1 MCAGASNIGGCNE
14 HGDEDT
20 LSVSL
25 LGTTTTIKSSRKNWT
40 LLYNCYLLSRS
51 FIKPEREEVL
61 PEDGSVPKSSSNSG
75 SADCFT
81 IDMFPTE
88 TEEFSIEE
96 DGSVPKS
103 SSTSGSA
110 DCFTIDMVPTEI
122 EKFPIEEDGSV
133 PKSSS
138 TSGSADCSTNDML
151 APKIEVFP
159 KEDGSVPRSADD
171 IRTNIPEGVD
181 GNESI
186 IFLRKTAQ
194 IVRDKDLTSLE
205 EEGGVRR
212 VKSRLQSI
220 LAQEIDR
227 SFEEQATAVI
237 VTSTTFDAKV
247 FVVSFVEASKTPT
260 IFLLLVFAA
269 LSFTIEMMEAEPKHG
284 WHDWVAILVA
294 VFMLLVFR
302 SVANY
307 HRARRL
313 QKRNKFHVSVL
324 KDGQPKTITISTLV
338 VGHILCLKKGDFV
351 PADGLFVSENGLKL
365 DDKLNPNINRDD
377 NPFLLAGSKIM
388 EGEGHM
394 LVTSVGD
401 NTVLPTVDPNEKS
414 LMEGQIDKT
423 NAYMEYV
430 GLSISLLVSALV
442 LINLVARKMD
452 KNSNIMPEM
461 KGGVSAYR
469 VIKIFGRVFLNP
481 RGKVQILTGVLTVMV
496 TSLQHG
502 MPVVITISLSYWKKK
517 MASSGDA
524 NVQNLSSCGTIGI
537 VSVICFDENT
547 VVACKEVMGST
558 VGALKEEEVACK
570 LMSKDELARA
580 QVMAHEIGILNP
592 ELRDMA
598 IENKDLHELAA
609 TAEGMNK
616 ISVIG
621 SCKLEDKIRILQRL
635 KQEGHVVAFI
645 GGMATN
651 DDIALKAADVGI
663 TIREC
668 STKMARENSE
678 IVISSRNS
686 LRSLIRCL
694 KMGKCAYGNVQTFT
708 EIQLTATLASLLVT
722 LVTTSILDESPITG
736 IHMLWVNS
744 IICILGGLMMVME
757 SYGHQELMNNRPAR
771 RMKSL
776 LTKTMWRNVAIRAAS
791 DACHLLLL
799 QFIGQAIL
807 RINKDVVKTMV
818 FNGFILCQVLELF
831 ISTIIIY
838 ARNEE
843 VSVSIVRFMC
853 SSHWFLMA
861 SGGVMAM
868 QVVVVE
874 LLQSLA
880 DYKRLNVMQWGFC
893 FIYAAWLCGTG
904 ITVKLIADSASEVLW
919 SSRSSGSQFG
929 FLRLRRSSLRLFVI
943 PFSVCVVASFSYCH
957 VNPEIA

>member
-1 MCAGASNIGGCNE
+1 MSAGASNIGGCNE
-14 HGDEDT
+14 HRDEDT

-25 LGTTTTIKSSRKNWT
+25 LNTTANSSRKNWT
-40 LLYNCYLLSRS
+40 RLYNLFLVVGSH
-51 FIKPEREEVL
+51 IKPEREEVSIE
-61 PEDGSVPKSSSNSG
+61 EDGSVPKSSSNSG
-75 SADCFT
+75 SADCCT
-81 IDMFPTE
+81 IDMVPTE
-88 TEEFSIEE
+88 IKEFFIEE

-103 SSTSGSA
+103 SST
-110 DCFTIDMVPTEI
+110 F
-122 EKFPIEEDGSV
+122 
-133 PKSSS
+133 
-138 TSGSADCSTNDML
+138 GSADCSTNDMF

-171 IRTNIPEGVD
+171 IRINIPEGVD
-181 GNESI
+181 GNANI
-186 IFLRKTAQ
+186 IFLRKAAQ

-269 LSFTIEMMEAEPKHG
+269 LSFTIEMMKAEPKHG
-284 WHDWVAILVA
+284 WHDGVAILVA
-294 VFMLLVFR
+294 VFMLLIFR

-307 HRARRL
+307 RRARRL

-324 KDGQPKTITISTLV
+324 KDGQPKTITISTLA
-338 VGHILCLKKGDFV
+338 VGHILCLQKGDFV
-351 PADGLFVSENGLKL
+351 PTDGLFVSENDLKL
-365 DDKLNPNINRDD
+365 DDILNPNINRDD

-401 NTVLPTVDPNEKS
+401 NTVLAIVDPDEKS

-423 NAYMEYV
+423 NACMEYV

-442 LINLVARKMD
+442 LINLVVRKMD
-452 KNSNIMPEM
+452 KNSNTMPEI
-461 KGGVSAYR
+461 KGDVSAYR
-469 VIKIFGRVFLNP
+469 VIKIFARVFLNP
-481 RGKVQILTGVLTVMV
+481 RGK
-496 TSLQHG
+496 
-502 MPVVITISLSYWKKK
+502 KK
-517 MASSGDA
+517 MSSGDA

-537 VSVICFDENT
+537 VSVMCFDENT
-547 VVACKEVMGST
+547 VVACKEVMESIGTHHCLKKSI
-558 VGALKEEEVACK
+558 VGTLKEEEVGCK
-570 LMSKDELARA
+570 LMSKDELPTAQAMAR
-580 QVMAHEIGILNP
+580 EIGILNP
-592 ELRDMA
+592 DLRDMA

-616 ISVIG
+616 IAVIG

-651 DDIALKAADVGI
+651 DDLALKAADVGI
-663 TIREC
+663 TICEC

-694 KMGKCAYGNVQTFT
+694 KMGKCAYGNVQTFNQ
-708 EIQLTATLASLLVT
+708 IQLTAILASLLVT

-757 SYGHQELMNNRPAR
+757 SYGHQELMNNQTVR

-807 RINKDVVKTMV
+807 QINKDVVKTMV
-818 FNGFILCQVLELF
+818 FNGFILCQVLDLF
-831 ISTIIIY
+831 ISTIIIF

-843 VSVSIVRFMC
+843 VSVSVVRFMC
-853 SSHWFLMA
+853 SRHWFLMA

-880 DYKRLNVMQWGFC
+880 EYERLNVMQWGFC
-893 FIYAAWLCGTG
+893 FIYAAWMCGTG
-904 ITVKLIADSASEVLW
+904 LTVKLIADSASEVLW

-929 FLRLRRSSLRLFVI
+929 YLRLRRSNIRLFVI
-943 PFSVCVVASFSYCH
+943 PFSACVVAFFSYYY
-957 VNPEIA
+957 VNPDNA

>member
-1 MCAGASNIGGCNE
+1 RHSSEKERFTVIPHKASRLLQHFRFASNIGGCNE

-25 LGTTTTIKSSRKNWT
+25 LNTTANSSRKNWT
-40 LLYNCYLLSRS
+40 RLYNLFLVVGSR
-51 FIKPEREEVL
+51 IKSGREEL
-61 PEDGSVPKSSSNSG
+61 SIEEDGSVPKSSSNSG
-75 SADCFT
+75 SADC
-81 IDMFPTE
+81 
-88 TEEFSIEE
+88 
-96 DGSVPKS
+96 
-103 SSTSGSA
+103 
-110 DCFTIDMVPTEI
+110 CTIDMVPTEI
-122 EKFPIEEDGSV
+122 KEFFIEEDGSV

-138 TSGSADCSTNDML
+138 TSGSADCSTNDMF

-159 KEDGSVPRSADD
+159 KEDGSVP
-171 IRTNIPEGVD
+171 
-181 GNESI
+181 SI
-186 IFLRKTAQ
+186 IFLRKAAQ

-220 LAQEIDR
+220 LAHEIDR

-237 VTSTTFDAKV
+237 VTGTTFDAKV

-260 IFLLLVFAA
+260 IFPLLVFAA

-284 WHDWVAILVA
+284 WHDGVAILVA
-294 VFMLLVFR
+294 VFMLLIFR

-307 HRARRL
+307 RRARRL
-313 QKRNKFHVSVL
+313 QKRKKFHVSVL

-401 NTVLPTVDPNEKS
+401 NSVLPTVDPDEKS
-414 LMEGQIDKT
+414 LMEDQIDKT

-442 LINLVARKMD
+442 LINLLARKMD

-461 KGGVSAYR
+461 KGDVSAYR
-469 VIKIFGRVFLNP
+469 VIKIFARVFLNP
-481 RGKVQILTGVLTVMV
+481 RGKVQIFTGVLTVMV

-517 MASSGDA
+517 MALGDA
-524 NVQNLSSCGTIGI
+524 NVQSLSSCGTIGI

-547 VVACKEVMGST
+547 VVACKEVMGSI
-558 VGALKEEEVACK
+558 VGALKEEEVGCK
-570 LMSKDELARA
+570 LMSKDELATA

-592 ELRDMA
+592 DLRDMA

-616 ISVIG
+616 IAVIG
-621 SCKLEDKIRILQRL
+621 SCKLKDKIRILQRL

-651 DDIALKAADVGI
+651 DDLALKAADVGI
-663 TIREC
+663 TICEC

-694 KMGKCAYGNVQTFT
+694 KMGKCAYGNVRTFT

-744 IICILGGLMMVME
+744 IIFILGGLMMVME
-757 SYGHQELMNNRPAR
+757 SYGHQELMNNQPAR

-791 DACHLLLL
+791 DASIL
-799 QFIGQAIL
+799 Q
-807 RINKDVVKTMV
+807 INKDVVKTMV
-818 FNGFILCQVLELF
+818 FNGFILCQVLDLF
-831 ISTIIIY
+831 ISSIIIF
-838 ARNEE
+838 ARNKE
-843 VSVSIVRFMC
+843 VSVSVVRFMC

-880 DYKRLNVMQWGFC
+880 EYERLNVMQWGFC

-904 ITVKLIADSASEVLW
+904 LTVKLIADSASEKENL
-919 SSRSSGSQFG
+919 SFFFTS
-929 FLRLRRSSLRLFVI
+929 
-943 PFSVCVVASFSYCH
+943 FSVLAFSRKLPSSHKLSFGDSQ
-957 VNPEIA
+957 

>member
-1 MCAGASNIGGCNE
+1 MCAGARNIGVCNE

-25 LGTTTTIKSSRKNWT
+25 LNTTANSSRKNWT
-40 LLYNCYLLSRS
+40 RLYNLFLVVGSR
-51 FIKPEREEVL
+51 IKPEREEL
-61 PEDGSVPKSSSNSG
+61 SIEEDGSVPKSSSNSG
-75 SADCFT
+75 SADC
-81 IDMFPTE
+81 
-88 TEEFSIEE
+88 
-96 DGSVPKS
+96 
-103 SSTSGSA
+103 
-110 DCFTIDMVPTEI
+110 CTIDMVPTEI
-122 EKFPIEEDGSV
+122 EEFFIEEDGSV

-138 TSGSADCSTNDML
+138 TSGSADCSTNDMF

-171 IRTNIPEGVD
+171 IRINIPEGVD
-181 GNESI
+181 GNANI
-186 IFLRKTAQ
+186 IFLRKAAQ

-237 VTSTTFDAKV
+237 VTGTTFDAKV

-269 LSFTIEMMEAEPKHG
+269 LSFTIEMMEAEHG
-284 WHDWVAILVA
+284 WHDGVAILVA
-294 VFMLLVFR
+294 VFMLLIFR

-307 HRARRL
+307 RRARRL

-351 PADGLFVSENGLKL
+351 PADALYVSENGLKL

-377 NPFLLAGSKIM
+377 NPFLLA
-388 EGEGHM
+388 
-394 LVTSVGD
+394 
-401 NTVLPTVDPNEKS
+401 VLATVDPDENS

-423 NAYMEYV
+423 DAYMEYV

-442 LINLVARKMD
+442 LINLLVRKVD
-452 KNSNIMPEM
+452 QNSNIMPEM

-469 VIKIFGRVFLNP
+469 VIKIFARVFLNP

-517 MASSGDA
+517 MASGDA

-547 VVACKEVMGST
+547 VVACKEVMGSI
-558 VGALKEEEVACK
+558 VGALKEEEVGCK
-570 LMSKDELARA
+570 LMSKDELATA

-592 ELRDMA
+592 DLRDMA

-616 ISVIG
+616 IAVIG

-651 DDIALKAADVGI
+651 DDLALKAADVGI
-663 TIREC
+663 TICEC

-708 EIQLTATLASLLVT
+708 QIQLTATLASMLVT

-736 IHMLWVNS
+736 IHVLWVNS

-757 SYGHQELMNNRPAR
+757 SYGHQELMNNQPAR

-807 RINKDVVKTMV
+807 QINKDVVKTMV
-818 FNGFILCQVLELF
+818 FNGFILCQVLDLF
-831 ISTIIIY
+831 ISTIIIF
-838 ARNEE
+838 ARNDE
-843 VSVSIVRFMC
+843 VSVSVVRFMC

-880 DYKRLNVMQWGFC
+880 EYERLNVMQWGFC

-904 ITVKLIADSASEVLW
+904 LTVKLIADSASEVLW

-929 FLRLRRSSLRLFVI
+929 YLRLRRSSLSCTDPSWTTLGFMAMSSDKLLYFEHRWGGAV
-943 PFSVCVVASFSYCH
+943 SFEH
-957 VNPEIA
+957 GDDWWFTA

>member
-1 MCAGASNIGGCNE
+1 MSAGASNIGGCNE
-14 HGDEDT
+14 HRDEDT

-25 LGTTTTIKSSRKNWT
+25 LNTTANSSRKNWT
-40 LLYNCYLLSRS
+40 RLYNLFLVVGSR
-51 FIKPEREEVL
+51 IKPEREEVSIE
-61 PEDGSVPKSSSNSG
+61 EDGSVPKSSSNSG
-75 SADCFT
+75 SADC
-81 IDMFPTE
+81 
-88 TEEFSIEE
+88 
-96 DGSVPKS
+96 
-103 SSTSGSA
+103 
-110 DCFTIDMVPTEI
+110 CTIDMVPTEI
-122 EKFPIEEDGSV
+122 EEFFIEEDGSV

-138 TSGSADCSTNDML
+138 TSGSADCSTNDMF

-171 IRTNIPEGVD
+171 IRINIPEGID
-181 GNESI
+181 GNANI
-186 IFLRKTAQ
+186 IFLRKAAQ

-284 WHDWVAILVA
+284 WHDGVAILVA
-294 VFMLLVFR
+294 VFMLLIFR

-307 HRARRL
+307 RRARRL

-324 KDGQPKTITISTLV
+324 KDVQPKTITISTLA
-338 VGHILCLKKGDFV
+338 VGHILCLQKGDFV
-351 PADGLFVSENGLKL
+351 PADGLFVSENDLKL
-365 DDKLNPNINRDD
+365 DDILNPNINRDD

-401 NTVLPTVDPNEKS
+401 NTVLAIVDPDEKS

-423 NAYMEYV
+423 NACMEYV

-442 LINLVARKMD
+442 LINLVVRKMD
-452 KNSNIMPEM
+452 KNSNTMPEI
-461 KGGVSAYR
+461 KGDVSAYR
-469 VIKIFGRVFLNP
+469 VIKIFARVFLNP

-502 MPVVITISLSYWKKK
+502 IPVVITISLWYWKKK
-517 MASSGDA
+517 MSSGDA

-537 VSVICFDENT
+537 VSVMCFDENT
-547 VVACKEVMGST
+547 VVACKEVMESI
-558 VGALKEEEVACK
+558 VGTLKEEEVGCK
-570 LMSKDELARA
+570 LMSKDELPTAQAMAR
-580 QVMAHEIGILNP
+580 EIGIQNP
-592 ELRDMA
+592 DLRDMA

-616 ISVIG
+616 IAVIG

-651 DDIALKAADVGI
+651 DDLALKAADVGI
-663 TIREC
+663 TICEC

-694 KMGKCAYGNVQTFT
+694 KMGKCAYGNVQTFNQ
-708 EIQLTATLASLLVT
+708 IQLTAILASLLVT

-757 SYGHQELMNNRPAR
+757 SYGHQELMNNQTVR

-807 RINKDVVKTMV
+807 QINKDVVKTMV
-818 FNGFILCQVLELF
+818 FNGFILCQVLDLF
-831 ISTIIIY
+831 ISTIIIF

-843 VSVSIVRFMC
+843 VSVSVVRFMC
-853 SSHWFLMA
+853 SRHWFLMA

-880 DYKRLNVMQWGFC
+880 EYERLNVMQWGFC
-893 FIYAAWLCGTG
+893 FIYAAWMCGTG
-904 ITVKLIADSASEVLW
+904 LTVKLIADSASEVLW

-929 FLRLRRSSLRLFVI
+929 YLRLRRSNIRLFVI
-943 PFSVCVVASFSYCH
+943 PFSACVVASFSYYY
-957 VNPEIA
+957 VNPDNA